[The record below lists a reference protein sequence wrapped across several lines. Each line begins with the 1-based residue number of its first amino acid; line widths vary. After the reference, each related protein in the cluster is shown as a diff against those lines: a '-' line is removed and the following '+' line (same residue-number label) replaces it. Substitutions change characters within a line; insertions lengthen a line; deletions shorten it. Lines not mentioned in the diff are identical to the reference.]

1 MTENLEQGHDDDRPL
16 PDTPRVGSHI
26 LPPMWL
32 VNLVAV
38 VILVVWVAS
47 LAVRISWP
55 DRTLPQAVDALML
68 MVAGFLFA
76 GNLKDRFTGGK

>member
-16 PDTPRVGSHI
+16 PDTPRVI

-32 VNLVAV
+32 VNLVAI

-47 LAVRISWP
+47 LAVRIAWP
-55 DRTLPQAVDALML
+55 DRTLPPAVDALML

-76 GNLKDRFTGGK
+76 GNLKDRFTGEK